1 MEYYPVCLCHYGVKG
16 MKWGIRKSR
25 KKKKS
30 SKISR
35 YFATANEKTNA
46 FSNKVKSMSD
56 DELTNQ
62 IRRLNLENQYIEQY
76 NRRNNNDGVVY
87 VNMAIK
93 HLDKTNRV
101 IGGVAKL
108 ITSGKQIT
116 DGLGLTNKGKKK

>member
-1 MEYYPVCLCHYGVKG
+1 

-35 YFATANEKTNA
+35 YFATANEKTTA

-56 DELTNQ
+56 DELTSQ

-76 NRRNNNDGVVY
+76 NRRSNNDGVVY
-87 VNMAIK
+87 VNMAIN

>member
-1 MEYYPVCLCHYGVKG
+1 MEYYPVCLYHHGVKG

-25 KKKKS
+25 KKKKR

-35 YFATANEKTNA
+35 YFTTANEKTTA

-87 VNMAIK
+87 VTMAIK
-93 HLDKTNRV
+93 HLDQTNRV

-108 ITSGKQIT
+108 ITSGKKIT
-116 DGLGLTNKGKKK
+116 DGLGLTNNGKKK

>member
-1 MEYYPVCLCHYGVKG
+1 MEYYPVCLYHYGVKG

-25 KKKKS
+25 KKKKR

-35 YFATANEKTNA
+35 YFATANEKTTA

-93 HLDKTNRV
+93 HLDKTNQV

-108 ITSGKQIT
+108 ITSGKKIT
-116 DGLGLTNKGKKK
+116 DGLGLTNNGKKK